1 MLNINPRSTEKRG
14 SNHSPRRR
22 FAAFAVAVSSILAL
36 TWGIACASFAAEQ
49 EPDVD
54 YETQVC
60 DRVDAINE
68 GMLRE
73 QLSVDDIQQQL
84 VLLEE
89 DLDSVR
95 GELVDATERFTLAL
109 KDILAGGYYEYPTLQ
124 VLNYLD
130 TYEHMEQHVEG
141 YEALQNV
148 QFECGNLEM
157 VWVGDAPAV
166 KVHFSQSGIEQ
177 GKYTLEELIEHGRM
191 LFTASF
197 NTLDGAGRPIRTG
210 DDQTRPRREGI
221 DGFNRISGPDA
232 NACSGCHNLP
242 AVGGG
247 GDNVA
252 NVFSLSQ
259 RFDFVDFDNQME
271 FDYRTELQDRLQYE
285 QEDEFPLTLQNVGN
299 ERNTVG
305 MFGSGFVELLAREMT
320 RELLAQEQATIEEA
334 RKSGWPVRREISA
347 KGVDFGAITAHP
359 NGFVYTSEVE
369 GVDGDLIVRPFI
381 QKGVT
386 TSLREF
392 TNDAMLHHHGIE
404 NYERVGAYVDRDGDG
419 IVNELTPGD
428 VTALVAFMA
437 TLPAPIPQLPEDREQ
452 REIVE
457 MGREKFEAIGCGL
470 CHIPEL
476 PLESLVFTEPNE
488 FNVGRDLRPE
498 AVDAVLE
505 IDLSEYA
512 SELKTDE
519 NGHYLIPVFSDLR
532 RHDMGEDGALDNE
545 EVIQAGVPTEWWM
558 TRRLWGF
565 ASEPPFL
572 HHGRATLISDAI
584 KAHGGSAN
592 GARNRFLRLPQA
604 EQEAIIAFLKTMTIP
619 AE

>member
-1 MLNINPRSTEKRG
+1 MLNINPRSTEKRE
-14 SNHSPRRR
+14 SDHSPRRR

-49 EPDVD
+49 EPDID

-73 QLSVDDIQQQL
+73 QLTVDDIQQQL

-89 DLDSVR
+89 ELESVR
-95 GELVDATERFTLAL
+95 GELVDATERFILAL

-166 KVHFSQSGIEQ
+166 RVHFSQSGIEQ

-457 MGREKFEAIGCGL
+457 LGREKFEAIGCGL

-512 SELKTDE
+512 SELQTDE

-592 GARNRFLRLPQA
+592 GARNRFLRLPEA